1 MLSERK
7 QSKYVCVI
15 GAGPS
20 GLVTTRELRKEGH
33 CVVMM
38 EQNHDVGGQW
48 LYDPNVEGE
57 DPLGRSKFLKV
68 HSSIYASLR
77 LASPREIVGFS
88 DFPFVVKKG
97 RDTRRFPGHRELLW
111 YLEDFC
117 EWFGLRETIR
127 FNTKVEYV
135 GMLDS
140 DEVGGG
146 LKWVVRS
153 RDVKSEKVVEELFDA
168 VVVATGQYS
177 HPRLPSVKGMSKPL
191 SQYPL
196 FSNGLNKKFMILAM
210 FSKLDSSFNPKS
222 FLFTIHI
229 INI

>member
-1 MLSERK
+1 M
-7 QSKYVCVI
+7 
-15 GAGPS
+15 
-20 GLVTTRELRKEGH
+20 
-33 CVVMM
+33 VMM

-153 RDVKSEKVVEELFDA
+153 RDVKSEKAVEEVFDA

-177 HPRLPSVKGMSKPL
+177 HPRLPSIKGMSKPL